1 MSAHHGFSQAQVEE
15 LRAHGIELFA
25 GRVIF
30 DAQPPMDEDAIA
42 AVQAHC
48 AGPLPP
54 ALLALWRQTAG
65 GRLDYDLSLE
75 VVASEGP
82 RIEGVSWS
90 ELFYDGSERYRD
102 LSGWIEHELEHAEE
116 VADDAGLAFDG
127 KLHCL
132 PIGGF
137 EYCDRIHVVT
147 SPGAADDGG
156 VLAWKMGLPPA
167 WAPALT
173 EDAVVTFAPD
183 LRAAFAQLVLHDDPL
198 HAVGEDGHHGAGMEL
213 LQYLDARCDNHG
225 LPRALADAL
234 TAYFLRALIDWRGL
248 LDARALAAHPY
259 ALRLALRH
267 AVEQDDATLLMRIKD
282 SGAGMDGL
290 VAGGN
295 DALRYARFLKK
306 ADAIATLERLDSAI
320 GLA

>member
-1 MSAHHGFSQAQVEE
+1 MSTHHGFSQAQVEE
-15 LRAHGIELFA
+15 LRAHDIELFA

-42 AVQAHC
+42 AVQALC

-75 VVASEGP
+75 VATGEGP

-90 ELFYDGSERYRD
+90 ELFYDGSQRYRD
-102 LSGWIEHELEHAEE
+102 LSGWIEHEQDQLREAAE
-116 VADDAGLAFDG
+116 AAGRDCG
-127 KLHCL
+127 DKLHYL

-137 EYCDRIHVVT
+137 EYLDRIYVAT
-147 SPGAADDGG
+147 SPDAVDAGG
-156 VLAWKMGLPPA
+156 VLAWKRGLPPA

-173 EDAVVTFAPD
+173 EDAAVTFAPD
-183 LRAAFAQLVLHDDPL
+183 LYAAFAHLVLHNDPL
-198 HAVGEDGHHGAGMEL
+198 HPVGEYGHLGAGVEL
-213 LQYLDARCDNHG
+213 LEYLDARCDDHG
-225 LPRALADAL
+225 LPRALVDAVAD
-234 TAYFLRALIDWRGL
+234 YFLRALIDWRGL